1 MQNRLKTTVKMSQ
14 FGEIRAILAEPNT
27 YASNTYQRLV
37 IPNLLQYACKNR
49 SKDLFNN
56 VTIVAGNNTI
66 CANKMVLSCC
76 SQVFEKMF
84 KSKIKERY
92 ENTITLS
99 TDIHGNAIS
108 AAINFM
114 YSGSTNLSNQHVM
127 QVLAASD
134 YLQVEDLKQLCV
146 KHLSCN
152 ISTATCFDVLSASNL
167 YEIKTLRTQVCEFI
181 SAKFEDLY
189 PTEEFKDLSKID
201 LMFCLSH
208 LYQNYNIDETIICQ
222 AIIDWVIFKLA
233 TREKD
238 FSDLIPLVDLSK
250 LSAIYLSEFSSESF
264 VVGGLACS
272 NALLSAF
279 LKIHS
284 IPHAEHTEHKIFSF
298 GGSKTATEV
307 IKIYNPSKKGNE
319 LVHLEMPTKLSYCSV
334 TTLLGLTYC
343 LGGKNITKNNQQLLQ
358 IKVNTGSDIVECEE
372 KAPMICKRSARVSA
386 VFCDTIVVT
395 GGKANS
401 KWLLSTECYL
411 PQLDEWKELAD
422 VNNPKVN
429 NALVACNGYLY
440 DVGGWDGS
448 RCLPYVECLNGL
460 KEEWNEVSVMQTDR
474 ACHGV
479 VDLDGYI
486 YAIGGR
492 SGIIGCNSTLA
503 SVEKYDP
510 VVDSWVFVGSMKN
523 ARRGHAACVF
533 HGKIFVVGGRNQ
545 NNGFVDDIECYDP
558 SRDVWT
564 VVGKTSTGLTYHSLI
579 VM

>member
-1 MQNRLKTTVKMSQ
+1 MSVFEALQ
-14 FGEIRAILAEPNT
+14 LLAK
-27 YASNTYQRLV
+27 SNFQHAANSYQRPV
-37 IPNLLQYACKNR
+37 ISDLLRYACKNR
-49 SKDLFNN
+49 SKDLFND

-108 AAINFM
+108 AAIDFM
-114 YSGSTNLSNQHVM
+114 YSGSTNLSNQNVM

-181 SAKFEDLY
+181 SPRFEDLY

-208 LYQNYNIDETIICQ
+208 LHQNYNIDETIICQ

-264 VVGGLACS
+264 VVGSLACS
-272 NALLSAF
+272 NTLLSAF

-284 IPHAEHTEHKIFSF
+284 TPHAEHTEHKILSI
-298 GGSKTATEV
+298 GGSETATKV
-307 IKIYNPSKKGNE
+307 IEIYNPSKKGKG
-319 LVHLEMPTKLSYCSV
+319 LVQLKMPTKLSYCNV
-334 TTLLGLTYC
+334 LTLLGLTYC
-343 LGGKNITKNNQQLLQ
+343 LGGENFSKKSYQKLLQ
-358 IKVNTGSDIVECEE
+358 VKMYVGSEIVECKQ
-372 KAPMICKRSARVSA
+372 KASMIRSTRASA

-395 GGKANS
+395 GGRANK
-401 KWLLSTECYL
+401 KWLLSTECFL
-411 PQLDEWKELAD
+411 PQLNEWKQLAHA
-422 VNNPKVN
+422 NNSKVN
-429 NALVACNGYLY
+429 NALVAYNGYLY
-440 DVGGWDGS
+440 DVGGIRS
-448 RCLPYVECLNGL
+448 ENYCLSSVECLKGL
-460 KEEWNEVSVMQTDR
+460 EEDWIEVANMQTTR
-474 ACHGV
+474 AFHAGV
-479 VDLDGYI
+479 AHDGYF

-492 SGIIGCNSTLA
+492 SGIIGWDSPILD
-503 SVEKYDP
+503 SVERYDSFIC
-510 VVDSWVFVGSMKN
+510 SWVFVGSMKN

-533 HGKIFVVGGRNQ
+533 REKIFVVGGRNQ
-545 NNGFVDDIECYDP
+545 NNCFVDDIECYD
-558 SRDVWT
+558 SSSDAWT
-564 VVGKTSTGLTYHSLI
+564 VVGKTSTGLIYHSLI